1 MRTGSLQGV
10 ERMSGLNI
18 RVFRLHSAMVSV
30 NCCLVHGGASGEAM
44 AIDPGGG
51 LDDLL
56 SALSASGLRLKYI
69 VLTHGHFDHTMCTA
83 ALKRA
88 TGAEVCMHRGDIE
101 LKDDPER
108 NATRFVGIG
117 NIERFEV
124 DRVLADGDTLS
135 LGSSR
140 LLVLHTP
147 GHTPGEISLYTP
159 GSLFCGD
166 AVQRGTTGRLDLPG
180 ADAALA
186 FRTVR
191 EKILTL
197 PADTVLYC
205 GHGETSTVAY
215 ERENSEVVRNP
226 GVG

>member
-140 LLVLHTP
+140 LLRAPHPRSHSRRDIAVYAGQASSAETRCCEAPPAGSISRGRTP
-147 GHTPGEISLYTP
+147 LSPSGPS
-159 GSLFCGD
+159 
-166 AVQRGTTGRLDLPG
+166 GRKYSPCP
-180 ADAALA
+180 
-186 FRTVR
+186 RTR
-191 EKILTL
+191 S
-197 PADTVLYC
+197 
-205 GHGETSTVAY
+205 STVGMA
-215 ERENSEVVRNP
+215 RPAPWPMSVKTAKL
-226 GVG
+226 